1 MKDNSIK
8 NIADSLGI
16 SKTTV
21 SFVMNGKGDKY
32 KISKNT
38 QARILELARQLNY
51 RPNPMAQGLSMGK
64 TFFIGII
71 VPDIS
76 NPFFSRICRSI
87 EDYANAAGYQVTF
100 GSTDEN
106 PLKERELI
114 EMMAGRKMDGII
126 LASTN
131 LKTPTIKKL
140 IRSDYPMVFFDRMDN
155 LYPNRT
161 IVVDNEGGAFK
172 LVNALAQKGHQRIGL
187 VYLTSHLSPVKD
199 RIKGYKKALEANRI
213 AIDKELMLE
222 VDFNHI
228 KAGVSGAI
236 ETLLNLR
243 SPVSAIF
250 FINNVL
256 AAEGIWI
263 MNMNH
268 KALVNQ
274 VEFASFD
281 NLDLFDYSVPV
292 VTSLAQPVDDIAR
305 HCVESLLNLIQKDQ
319 EPLHLPLILDA
330 MLIER

>member
-1 MKDNSIK
+1 
-8 NIADSLGI
+8 
-16 SKTTV
+16 
-21 SFVMNGKGDKY
+21 
-32 KISKNT
+32 
-38 QARILELARQLNY
+38 
-51 RPNPMAQGLSMGK
+51 MAQGLSTGK

-76 NPFFSRICRSI
+76 NPFFSRVCRRI
-87 EDYANAAGYQVTF
+87 EDYANTNGYQVTF

-106 PLKERELI
+106 PIKERELI

-131 LKTPTIKKL
+131 LKTPTIRRL
-140 IRSDYPMVFFDRMDN
+140 IRADYPIVFFDRMDN
-155 LYPNRT
+155 LYTNRS

-172 LVNALAQKGHQRIGL
+172 LVNTLVQKGHRRIGL

-213 AIDKELMLE
+213 AVDKELMVE

-236 ETLLNLR
+236 DSLLNLK
-243 SPVSAIF
+243 SPVSSIF

-256 AAEGIWI
+256 AAEGIWS

-268 KALVNQ
+268 KTLVNQ

-292 VTSLAQPVDDIAR
+292 VTSLAQPIDDIAK
-305 HCVESLLNLIQKDQ
+305 HCVESLLNLMQYGHESHQ
-319 EPLHLPLILDA
+319 LPLILNA